1 MIFRSLIV
9 PIFIVIFLMGCDHG
23 LEPPKENQRTAIAGT
38 ITYQNWPSVDS
49 LKDLRLVA
57 FKEYPPLDIFF
68 EVTSG
73 RAIVYPS
80 LGAASGLP
88 MNNIDYYNYI
98 MDLPAGNY
106 AYLVVA
112 QLYGNN
118 ITADWRAVGQYDT
131 TGTGL
136 DSIPTAIVLS
146 ENQVLDSINIYVD
159 FHNLPYQPFV
169 Q

>member
-1 MIFRSLIV
+1 MIFRLLIV
-9 PIFIVIFLMGCDHG
+9 TIVITFFLAGCDHG
-23 LEPPKENQRTAIAGT
+23 LEPPGENQRTAISGT
-38 ITYQNWPSVDS
+38 ITYQNWPPADS

-68 EVTSG
+68 EITSG
-73 RAIVYPS
+73 QAVVYPPI
-80 LGAASGLP
+80 AAAAGLP
-88 MNNIDYYNYI
+88 MNNIEYYNYV

-131 TGTGL
+131 TGSGL
-136 DSIPTAIVLS
+136 DSIPTAIILT
-146 ENQVLDSINIYVD
+146 ENQVLDSIDIHVD
-159 FHNLPYQPFV
+159 FHNLPYQPFG